1 MILIES
7 QNCPQVSGAPVNGG
21 GGGKQMQQLWLHK
34 TLIHLREVVKEPQRL
49 KEDAL
54 KPNPGSPIHLLFGLV
69 SCNPSWVLIFFTSNR
84 VGLAWK
90 VKR

>member
-7 QNCPQVSGAPVNGG
+7 QNCPHVSGAPINGEQV
-21 GGGKQMQQLWLHK
+21 KQLWLHK